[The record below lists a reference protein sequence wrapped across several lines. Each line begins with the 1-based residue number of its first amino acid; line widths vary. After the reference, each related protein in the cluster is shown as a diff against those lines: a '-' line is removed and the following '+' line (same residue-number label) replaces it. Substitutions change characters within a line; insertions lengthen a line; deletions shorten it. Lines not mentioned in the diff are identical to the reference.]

1 MKILPFWIWSLIL
14 GAIISFIT
22 LLIPSSAALSYP
34 WTFGLFTLA
43 GGIAWINSASESLI
57 HASEI
62 LSSRKNWNHFV
73 GGTVGEIISTLPE
86 FVVIIF
92 VVAVDPVAAL
102 IIAIVTIYNNAVIF
116 SIYSFFLPKTG
127 GGGEYALPAP
137 IYKIGR
143 EVLIVGSTV
152 SLILGL
158 VLLIGRLNNPPKPVV
173 TATET
178 AVVGIVMLF
187 IFAHYLGSLITHYSG
202 NAVPE
207 THRPKERSKEPA
219 RRIVL
224 LFTVGTLAAFI
235 GGHMI
240 SEFAEVMLH
249 KIQLP
254 PVRAALVL
262 AFFAG
267 MAEIFIIIESHLKKE
282 YEIALSNAFGGITQV
297 KFLVFPFTLVLISVI
312 QWLGVAPTGFAGIPI
327 DTTLIFLMVQLFP
340 IFFILFELMQ
350 DGHTLSN
357 FDGAAML
364 GLFFLII
371 YFLVNV
377 N

>member
-1 MKILPFWIWSLIL
+1 MKNLPFWIWSMIL
-14 GAIISFIT
+14 GAVISVIT
-22 LLIPSSAALSYP
+22 FLIPSGAALAYP
-34 WTFGLFTLA
+34 WSFGLFALV
-43 GGIAWINSASESLI
+43 GGIAWINAASESLI

-62 LSSRKNWNHFV
+62 LSARKNWNHFV

-86 FVVIIF
+86 FVVITF

-127 GGGEYALPAP
+127 SGGEYALPAP

-143 EVLIVGSTV
+143 EILIVGSTIA
-152 SLILGL
+152 LILGM
-158 VLLIGRLNNPPKPVV
+158 VFLIGRLGNPPKLVV

-178 AVVGIVMLF
+178 AIIGAVMLF
-187 IFAHYLGSLITHYSG
+187 IFAQYLGSLISHYSEIE
-202 NAVPE
+202 VPD
-207 THRPKERSKEPA
+207 THRPTDRTEETAGRMS
-219 RRIVL
+219 L
-224 LFTVGTLAAFI
+224 LFAVGTLAAFV
-235 GGHMI
+235 GGHMVA
-240 SEFAEVMLH
+240 EFAEIMLH
-249 KIQLP
+249 KVQLP

-267 MAEIFIIIESHLKKE
+267 MAEIFIVIESHLKKE

-297 KFLVFPFTLVLISVI
+297 KFLVFPFTLILISTV
-312 QWLGVAPTGFAGIPI
+312 QWLGLAPAGFVGVPI
-327 DTTLIFLMVQLFP
+327 DTTLIFLMLQLFP
-340 IFFILFELMQ
+340 IFFVLFELMQ

-364 GLFFLII
+364 SLFFLII
-371 YFLVNV
+371 YFLVNLG
-377 N
+377 